1 MNKFVVRGFLRWLDT
16 ATEQEIAARR
26 QEFLNALEHFQGRD
40 ARADLR
46 LGLRLIE
53 EEMVARAGLW
63 RSRP

>member
-16 ATEQEIAARR
+16 AAEQEIAARR
-26 QEFLNALEHFQGRD
+26 QEFLDALEHFQGRD

>member
-26 QEFLNALEHFQGRD
+26 QEFLDALEHFQGRD

-63 RSRP
+63 RSCP